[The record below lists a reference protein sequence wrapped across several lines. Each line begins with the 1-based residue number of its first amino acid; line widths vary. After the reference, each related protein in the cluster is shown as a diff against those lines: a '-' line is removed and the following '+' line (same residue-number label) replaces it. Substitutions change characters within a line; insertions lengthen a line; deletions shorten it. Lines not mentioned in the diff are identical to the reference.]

1 MTLDVSSLQSS
12 MAGNLIQSVLGQSQ
26 QAQTELA
33 MKLARLSLATNVQ
46 STTTINGAGSLVDVV
61 G

>member
-26 QAQTELA
+26 QTQTELA